1 MMNKK
6 DINTF
11 CETCFQIKCKQCS
24 WTATE
29 KDLIKIQK
37 GELTTCPQCG
47 WKPENLY
54 QTILV

>member
-11 CETCFQIKCKQCS
+11 CEMCFQIKCKQCS

-47 WKPENLY
+47 WKPEK
-54 QTILV
+54 